1 MQSERDGL
9 VPIGDALAG
18 MGGPVK
24 ALREAR
30 AIESH
35 FPVSG

>member
-9 VPIGDALAG
+9 VPIGDALSDL
-18 MGGPVK
+18 GGPVK

-35 FPVSG
+35 CPVSG